1 MFIHSIR
8 WRLLLWF
15 GILLVVVLAGFGTT
29 AYQLQ
34 RINRFHQIDQDL
46 ERRVGALSADARIGP
61 PGRGPGG
68 PGGPGHTSPDGE
80 TRRREPG
87 HDEGHHGDWTT
98 RPPDESDRPGL
109 GPGGGSTRPWE
120 RPIRLS
126 QSTKDLFDSTSGEV
140 YYFAIWTRDGPLLKG
155 STNLPTGISMPSRP
169 GRETTMR
176 TRTRGDLREAFH
188 YSEMGEC
195 ILVGRSIASDLESLE
210 RTRLWLGAVGLG
222 ILVFSLGGAFALA
235 NQALRPVDRISAAA
249 TRISGGN
256 LEERIE
262 VNTHSELG
270 QLAEVLN
277 GTFARLEAAFR
288 QQKQFTADASH
299 ELRTPL
305 AVIIAEAQ
313 STLARPRSESEY
325 RETIETCLDAAQEMR
340 RLTESLLQLARL
352 DAAEETLV
360 TIPLPLGEL
369 VRDCVDMIQ
378 PLAVAQGLDITAE
391 ISDVTVEADRLRLRQ
406 VIINILGNAL
416 HYNKPQG
423 SIQVSLMVDEGK
435 ARLSVRDT
443 GQGISAEDLPHI
455 FERFYRGDKAR
466 SNQEGRSGLGLAIS
480 KAIITAH
487 QGTIEATSELGVG
500 TEIIV
505 RLPAAPTSTQ
515 LR

>member
-1 MFIHSIR
+1 
-8 WRLLLWF
+8 
-15 GILLVVVLAGFGTT
+15 
-29 AYQLQ
+29 
-34 RINRFHQIDQDL
+34 
-46 ERRVGALSADARIGP
+46 
-61 PGRGPGG
+61 
-68 PGGPGHTSPDGE
+68 
-80 TRRREPG
+80 
-87 HDEGHHGDWTT
+87 
-98 RPPDESDRPGL
+98 
-109 GPGGGSTRPWE
+109 
-120 RPIRLS
+120 
-126 QSTKDLFDSTSGEV
+126 
-140 YYFAIWTRDGPLLKG
+140 
-155 STNLPTGISMPSRP
+155 
-169 GRETTMR
+169 MR